1 MLRGM
6 PAAGIREIDM
16 AALHEPRSPVWND
29 ESEDDAVALA
39 ERHLVQPWPFAG
51 SVGAEARSLIGEGDG
66 IYITDAEG
74 RRLIDGPA
82 GMWCVNVGHRR
93 EELARVMYEQ
103 AMRLS
108 YNTPWYTMN
117 APSAELARRIAGHA
131 PGDLSHV
138 FFTTGGSSAVET
150 ALRFM
155 QFYNNVR
162 GRPEKKLIL
171 SRSGAYHGSTYLSAS
186 LNGRPRDRD
195 WMDGADDLVVKLSSP
210 DPFRRPA
217 GIDLATFSDRLVQ
230 EFRDTIV
237 RIGAERIGAFVA
249 EPVQASGGVIVPPEA
264 YLSRIRRICR
274 ENDILYVS
282 DEVVTAFGRLGH
294 VFASGEVFGLDP
306 DMITFAKGVT
316 SGYFPLGGVVI
327 SERLLDDLRRSNH
340 PDALFGHGLTY
351 TSHPIGCAVAL
362 KNLDLLEAGILDHA
376 RAVAPYFQARL
387 KTLEELPLVGEVRGL
402 GLMACVECVADRE
415 SRNPLQLDRDVGKR
429 IDAHCHELGL
439 LVRPL
444 INMCVMSPP
453 LTITRE
459 QIDDMVAILRE
470 GISRTMDELRGEG
483 VWRG

>member
-1 MLRGM
+1 
-6 PAAGIREIDM
+6 M
-16 AALHEPRSPVWND
+16 AALRDLSMDQAGANEEP
-29 ESEDDAVALA
+29 EAVEQAK
-39 ERHLVQPWPFAG
+39 RHLVQPWPYAG
-51 SVGAEARSLIGEGDG
+51 SVGEEARALIGEGDG
-66 IYITDAEG
+66 IYITDSTG
-74 RRLIDGPA
+74 KKLIDGPA
-82 GMWCVNVGHRR
+82 GMWCINIGHRR
-93 EELARVMYEQ
+93 EELARVMYDQ
-103 AMRLS
+103 AMQLC

-117 APSAELARRIAGHA
+117 APSAELAERIASHA
-131 PGDLSHV
+131 PGDLNHV
-138 FFTTGGSSAVET
+138 FYTTGGSSAVET

-171 SRSGAYHGSTYLSAS
+171 SRGGAYHGSTYLSAS
-186 LNGRPRDRD
+186 LNGRPRDWD
-195 WMDGADDLVVKLSSP
+195 WMDGADELVVKLTSP
-210 DPFRRPA
+210 DPFRRPKGMTTEA
-217 GIDLATFSDRLVQ
+217 FSDFLVD
-230 EFRDTIV
+230 EFRATV
-237 RIGAERIGAFVA
+237 ARVGAERIGAFVG
-249 EPVQASGGVIVPPEA
+249 EPVQASGGVIMPPDN
-264 YLSRIRRICR
+264 YLQRIRQICR
-274 ENDILYVS
+274 ANDILYVS

-294 VFASGEVFGLDP
+294 VFASGDVFGLDP

-327 SERLLDDLRRSNH
+327 SERLLQDLRRSNH

-362 KNLDLLEAGILDHA
+362 KNLDILEESVLAHTRSI
-376 RAVAPYFQARL
+376 APYFQAQL

-402 GLMACVECVADRE
+402 GLMGCVECVADRE
-415 SRNPLQLDRDVGKR
+415 SKNALQLDKNVGAR

-470 GISRTMDELRGEG
+470 GISRTMDDLRKEG
-483 VWRG
+483 VWQG

>member
-1 MLRGM
+1 M
-6 PAAGIREIDM
+6 AAMREIRTNALTVTAL
-16 AALHEPRSPVWND
+16 AA
-29 ESEDDAVALA
+29 SEDVVETAR
-39 ERHLVQPWPFAG
+39 RHLVQPWPFAG
-51 SVGAEARSLIGEGDG
+51 SVGAEARALIGEGDG
-66 IYITDAEG
+66 IYITDGEG
-74 RRLIDGPA
+74 KRLIDGPA

-93 EELARVMYEQ
+93 KELAEAMYDQ
-103 AMRLS
+103 AMALS

-117 APSAELARRIAGHA
+117 APSAELAERIAGHA

-162 GRPEKKLIL
+162 GQPDKKLIL
-171 SRSGAYHGSTYLSAS
+171 SRGGAYHGSTYLSAS

-195 WMDGADDLVVKLSSP
+195 WMDGADELIVKLSSP
-210 DPFRRPA
+210 NPFRRHA
-217 GIDLATFSDRLVQ
+217 GISVEAFADFLVE
-230 EFRDTIV
+230 EFAETVD
-237 RIGAERIGAFVA
+237 RIGAGRIGAFVG
-249 EPVQASGGVIVPPEA
+249 EPVQASGGVVIAPDS
-264 YLSRIRRICR
+264 YLKRIREICR
-274 ENDILYVS
+274 QNDILYVS

-294 VFASGEVFGLDP
+294 VFASGDVFGMDP

-327 SERLLDDLRRSNH
+327 SARLMEELRRSNH
-340 PDALFGHGLTY
+340 PDAMFGHGMTY
-351 TSHPIGCAVAL
+351 TSHPVGCAVAL
-362 KNLDLLEAGILDHA
+362 RNLDLLEGGVLEHA
-376 RAVAPYFQARL
+376 RQVAPYFQAKL
-387 KTLEELPLVGEVRGL
+387 KTLQELPLVGEVRGA

-415 SRNPLQLDRDVGKR
+415 SNDPLQLDKDVGKR

-453 LTITRE
+453 LVITPE

-470 GISRTMDELRGEG
+470 GISRTMEDLRKEG

>member
-1 MLRGM
+1 
-6 PAAGIREIDM
+6 M
-16 AALHEPRSPVWND
+16 AAVKDLKTAETAAAPAR
-29 ESEDDAVALA
+29 DAADAAALA
-39 ERHLVQPWPFAG
+39 ERHLVQPWPVAG
-51 SVGAEARSLIGEGDG
+51 EAGAEARMLIGEGDG
-66 IYITDAEG
+66 IYITGADG
-74 RRLIDGPA
+74 KRLIDGPA

-93 EELARVMYEQ
+93 AELAQVMYDQ
-103 AMRLS
+103 AMALS

-131 PGDLSHV
+131 GGDLSHV

-162 GRPEKKLIL
+162 GRPDKKLIL
-171 SRSGAYHGSTYLSAS
+171 SRGGAYHGSTYLSAS

-195 WMDGADDLVVKLSSP
+195 WMDGADALVVKLSSP
-210 DPFRRPA
+210 DPFRRPQGMGLEA
-217 GIDLATFSDRLVQ
+217 FADMLVE
-230 EFRDTIV
+230 EFRATV
-237 RIGAERIGAFVA
+237 ERIGADRIGAFVG
-249 EPVQASGGVIVPPEA
+249 EPVQASGGVIVPPDT
-264 YLSRIRRICR
+264 YLTRIREICR
-274 ENDILYVS
+274 ANDILYVS

-316 SGYFPLGGVVI
+316 SGYFPLGGVVV
-327 SERLLDDLRRSNH
+327 SGRLLETLRRSNH
-340 PDALFGHGLTY
+340 PEAMFAHGLTY
-351 TSHPIGCAVAL
+351 TSHPVGCAVAL
-362 KNLDLLEAGILDHA
+362 KNLDLLEDGVLAHA

-402 GLMACVECVADRE
+402 GLMACVDCVADRD
-415 SRNPLQLDRDVGKR
+415 SKNPLQLDKDVGKR
-429 IDAHCHELGL
+429 IDAHCQELGL

-453 LTITRE
+453 LTITRD
-459 QIDDMVAILRE
+459 QIDDMVAILHE
-470 GISRTMDELRGEG
+470 GISRTMDDLRSEG

>member
-1 MLRGM
+1 
-6 PAAGIREIDM
+6 M
-16 AALHEPRSPVWND
+16 AALRDLSMDQADANEEP
-29 ESEDDAVALA
+29 EAVEKAK
-39 ERHLVQPWPFAG
+39 RHLVQPWPYAG
-51 SVGAEARSLIGEGDG
+51 SVGEEARALIGEGDG
-66 IYITDAEG
+66 IYITDSTG
-74 RRLIDGPA
+74 KKLIDGPA
-82 GMWCVNVGHRR
+82 GMWCINIGHRR
-93 EELARVMYEQ
+93 EELARVMYDQ
-103 AMRLS
+103 AMQLC

-117 APSAELARRIAGHA
+117 APSAELAERIASHA
-131 PGDLSHV
+131 PGDLNHV
-138 FFTTGGSSAVET
+138 FYTTGGSSAVET

-171 SRSGAYHGSTYLSAS
+171 SRGGAYHGSTYLSAS
-186 LNGRPRDRD
+186 LNGRPRDWD
-195 WMDGADDLVVKLSSP
+195 WMDGADELVVKLTSP
-210 DPFRRPA
+210 DPFRRPKGMTTEA
-217 GIDLATFSDRLVQ
+217 FSDFLVD
-230 EFRDTIV
+230 EFRATV
-237 RIGAERIGAFVA
+237 ARVGAERIGAFVG
-249 EPVQASGGVIVPPEA
+249 EPVQASGGVIIPPDN
-264 YLSRIRRICR
+264 YLQRIREICR
-274 ENDILYVS
+274 ANDILYVS

-294 VFASGEVFGLDP
+294 VFVSGDVFGLDP

-327 SERLLDDLRRSNH
+327 SERLLQDLRGSNH

-362 KNLDLLEAGILDHA
+362 KNLDILEESVLAHTRSI
-376 RAVAPYFQARL
+376 APYFQAQL

-402 GLMACVECVADRE
+402 GLMGCVECVADRE
-415 SRNPLQLDRDVGKR
+415 SKNALQLDKNVGAR

-470 GISRTMDELRGEG
+470 GISRTMDDLRKEG
-483 VWRG
+483 VWQG